1 MSKIYYIEGNQYD
14 FSNQSVIASG
24 GEGDIYEFG
33 NYCVKVF
40 HTSKTNKITKVTNMV
55 TLTSSI
61 NWKQVGVSFP
71 LNLVLDNQNQVV
83 GYIQDYYQSTKSLL
97 DYTVIKGS
105 QAEILNAIELL
116 KNLYSKVKF
125 LHNLDITIVDWNYQ
139 NFLVTNNQVILIDA
153 DAWGFDNFLA
163 DAKTTDYL
171 PPEYFESKRNNQAFQ
186 YNYQSDWYGFVTLVF
201 EVLFGCSPHS
211 TQTYKT
217 NRTSYLNHSNKEP
230 NKLRRMAMYPQSLL
244 DYFVDVFENDLRGE
258 FPIHLL
264 DEAEK
269 FTSSQQKKTKQVK
282 VVSTPSKVAIPNWS
296 TKNLVPIHNKNQIP
310 VFYPT
315 KIADPKYIQRI
326 KNYVQKM
333 ESLNR
338 FTRFFD
344 ERKTKQL
351 LDSLLVSEEDY
362 GRIV

>member
-1 MSKIYYIEGNQYD
+1 
-14 FSNQSVIASG
+14 
-24 GEGDIYEFG
+24 
-33 NYCVKVF
+33 
-40 HTSKTNKITKVTNMV
+40 MV

-269 FTSSQQKKTKQVK
+269 FALTKLGNFQ
-282 VVSTPSKVAIPNWS
+282 STPAQPSKKYLI
-296 TKNLVPIHNKNQIP
+296 K
-310 VFYPT
+310 
-315 KIADPKYIQRI
+315 PKL
-326 KNYVQKM
+326 K
-333 ESLNR
+333 
-338 FTRFFD
+338 
-344 ERKTKQL
+344 
-351 LDSLLVSEEDY
+351 
-362 GRIV
+362 